1 MGSLRE
7 VVEVV
12 LLLGVVLGVL
22 GMLVRV
28 VRVVVGVMVV
38 WVMMRVSRRV
48 VMLVQREPIHSS
60 HRSATTAG
68 SATAGRQLGA
78 RSTNTAAAGRTT
90 TTTTT
95 RSTAAASNAGDRR
108 RRPSLQALH
117 REPAQLTNV
126 TAQKAL

>member
-90 TTTTT
+90 TTT

-117 REPAQLTNV
+117 REPAQLPNV
-126 TAQKAL
+126 AAQKAL